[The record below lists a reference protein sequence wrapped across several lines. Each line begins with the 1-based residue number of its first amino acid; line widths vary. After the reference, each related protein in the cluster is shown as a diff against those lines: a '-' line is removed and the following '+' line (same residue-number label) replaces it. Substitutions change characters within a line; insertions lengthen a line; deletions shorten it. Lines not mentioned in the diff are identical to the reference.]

1 MRILL
6 GLIALIVP
14 RAERPRWREEWLAEV
29 RHGGWRMLTG
39 ALPDAWTMRK
49 VLPAEAGSH
58 KSMPSWLPPS
68 GGSSNSPFQAIG
80 QDFRYSLR
88 GLSSSPGFVIGVVLS
103 LSVGMTAMTAAFSL
117 VNAIVFRPP
126 GGIGQP
132 DELLGVRLTQT
143 MNGFPYHAATLDR
156 YRLLMTST
164 RSFSGLAGQRGT
176 EAVVAFPGEPVT
188 VPAMFVSANY
198 FEVLRVTPVLGRL
211 LGPAH
216 EHEPVAVI
224 SHDAWR
230 HYFGSDASVV
240 GRSLKVN
247 GSVLEVLGVAP
258 AEFTGVRRELD
269 DDDAP
274 RIWLPL
280 TMLQS
285 MARQDASPTPP
296 TEFGVQLIGRLNPG
310 VGRAE
315 AQAETSVLA
324 AAFPRGDKPERP
336 VEAKLTGLGPKD
348 ATALELLGFLTAFM
362 AVPAIVLA
370 LACVNAAN
378 LLASRASRRLREAA
392 IRLSIG
398 ATPWRVVRLLLVESM
413 LLALGGCGLGLSFT
427 YWAAQVFG
435 RYTAVVIHIDW
446 RVAVFA
452 GGLSVL
458 TAVSFGLAPALAATA
473 RAGDLVRGMSR
484 RPATRARR
492 VLIATQ
498 AALSLALMLT
508 GWQFVNTVRSLA
520 HNDGVRDAD
529 HLVIGLVDV
538 SRLNWSPSEIEGYY
552 DRILSKINQLEGV
565 SHAAFSCQCNPWGAW
580 QSRGGGSAY
589 IWLGHHATEKPGS
602 TLAMYA
608 GGDLF
613 GAFGL
618 PMVAGRNFNT
628 EDHRSPVRSVIVN
641 QPFAEKY
648 LGGHAVGQSMRLSA
662 TKEFGASHSA
672 VVVGVVAAPTA
683 RRTDSLPQVYYPTP
697 LETMPARALYVRFTA
712 PATDMIGPL
721 HTIVREAHP
730 DAPRPQI
737 ATAEQQR
744 WERHKSNQF
753 LAAAVSL
760 LGLLALLL
768 VAGGLYGVVAF
779 VVSLRSQEIAVRM
792 ALGAQPVEVV
802 RMIVRQAMA
811 PAVVGAAVGVLGAI
825 VTGLIVRAR
834 LYGSTA
840 LDPVAFAGAVSVLF
854 VVLLAAT
861 ITPALRA
868 ARINPVDKLRT
879 E

>member
-6 GLIALIVP
+6 ALISLMAP
-14 RAERPRWREEWLAEV
+14 RSERPRWREEWRAELQ
-29 RHGGWRMLTG
+29 HGGWRMLAG
-39 ALPDAWTMRK
+39 ALPDAWAMRR
-49 VLPAEAGSH
+49 VRRALTAGSSRSH
-58 KSMPSWLPPS
+58 PLH
-68 GGSSNSPFQAIG
+68 AIG
-80 QDFRYSLR
+80 QDFRYALR
-88 GLSSSPGFVIGVVLS
+88 GLSSSPGFVAGVVLS

-132 DELLGVRLTQT
+132 DELAEVRLTQ
-143 MNGFPYHAATLDR
+143 MRNGFPYNAATRDR

-164 RSFSGLAGQRGT
+164 RSFSGIAGQRGS

-188 VPAMFVSANY
+188 VPAMFVSVNY
-198 FEVLRVTPVLGRL
+198 FEVLRVTPALGRL

-216 EHEPVAVI
+216 EQEAVAVI

-230 HYFGSDASVV
+230 QYFGRDTSVV
-240 GRSLKVN
+240 GRTLKVN
-247 GSVLEVLGVAP
+247 GQPLEVVGVAP

-274 RIWLPL
+274 RVWLPL
-280 TMLQS
+280 PLLQV
-285 MARQDASPTPP
+285 MMPQDITGTAPSDVAV
-296 TEFGVQLIGRLNPG
+296 GLVGRLRPG
-310 VGRAE
+310 VDRVR
-315 AQAETSVLA
+315 AQAETTVLA
-324 AAFPRGDKPERP
+324 AAFPRADRP
-336 VEAKLTGLGPKD
+336 DAPIQSKLVGLGGARPD
-348 ATALELLGFLTAFM
+348 DGTTLELLGFLTAFM

-392 IRLSIG
+392 VRLSMG

-413 LLALGGCGLGLSFT
+413 LLAAGGCVLGLAFT

-435 RYTAVVIHIDW
+435 RYTAVAIHIDW
-446 RVAVFA
+446 RVALFA
-452 GGLSVL
+452 AGLSAL

-473 RAGDLVRGMSR
+473 RAGDLVRGMAR

-508 GWQFVNTVRSLA
+508 GWQFANTVRSLA
-520 HNDGVRDAD
+520 QNDGLRDAD
-529 HLVIGLVDV
+529 HLVLGLVDV
-538 SRLNWSPSEIEGYY
+538 SRLNWSSAEIEGYY
-552 DRILSKINQLEGV
+552 DRIFSRINQLEGV
-565 SHAAFSCQCNPWGAW
+565 SHASYSCQCNPWGAW

-589 IWLGHHATEKPGS
+589 IWLGHHPPEKPGS

-618 PMVAGRNFNT
+618 PIIAGRNFNA

-648 LGGHAVGQSMRLSA
+648 LSGHAIGQSMRLSA
-662 TKEFGASHSA
+662 TRDFGASHPA

-683 RRTDSLPQVYYPTP
+683 RRTDSHPQLYYPAP
-697 LETMPARALYVRFTA
+697 LETMPARALYVRFTR
-712 PATDMIGPL
+712 PAADMIGPL

-737 ATAEQQR
+737 ATAEHQR

-779 VVSLRSQEIAVRM
+779 VVTLRSQEIAVRM
-792 ALGAQPVEVV
+792 ALGAQPSEVV
-802 RMIVRQAMA
+802 RMVVRQAMA
-811 PAVVGAAVGVLGAI
+811 PAVVGAAVGVLGAV
-825 VTGLIVRAR
+825 VTGLVVRAR
-834 LYGSTA
+834 LYGSAA
-840 LDPVAFAGAVSVLF
+840 LDPVALAGAVSVLF

-868 ARINPVDKLRT
+868 ARINPVDTLRT